1 MYMFIQD
8 IEISDVL
15 LTTLKQLP
23 YVHPNSLAHLFHK
36 PDNVFILWD
45 TFLNKMHHSLHVP
58 GVSLPT
64 CTSELQYSL
73 LLTLASLLIVKHI
86 LFQERR
92 IKKRK
97 ENWFHHLRKLYVVM
111 FMKRYY
117 FEL

>member
-1 MYMFIQD
+1 M
-8 IEISDVL
+8 
-15 LTTLKQLP
+15 
-23 YVHPNSLAHLFHK
+23 HPNGLANLFHK
-36 PDNVFILWD
+36 PNNVFILWD

-58 GVSLPT
+58 GVSLLT
-64 CTSELQYSL
+64 CTSELQDL
-73 LLTLASLLIVKHI
+73 LLLKLASLLIVKVI

-97 ENWFHHLRKLYVVM
+97 ENRIDHLRKLYVVM